1 MQCPSMDDW
10 QAEGFGEGFVVAF
23 GFFAF
28 YLKLQYYVSSG
39 SKQLTYIY
47 YAKGELCFSHL

>member
-1 MQCPSMDDW
+1 MDDW

-39 SKQLTYIY
+39 SKQLNYIY

>member
-1 MQCPSMDDW
+1 MDDW
-10 QAEGFGEGFVVAF
+10 QAEGFGEGFVVGF